1 MSPTGSRTRKNE
13 AVVWNDTLLVKE
25 CLAGNEE
32 AWSLLIDKY
41 KALIYSIP
49 VKYRLSPEEAAD
61 VFQATC
67 TELLV
72 RLPELREPRALPKW
86 LIQVAHHE
94 CYRSKRQSQRVVS
107 RDSDEDLP
115 EPEVPPIAED
125 LVQQTQ
131 EEQMLRGAMAA
142 LTPQCRRLVE
152 LLFYE
157 VPARPYAE
165 VAKELG
171 LAVGSIGFTRQRC
184 IERLRRQ
191 LEDLGF
197 SDARNPY

>member
-1 MSPTGSRTRKNE
+1 MTPASSKPRE
-13 AVVWNDTLLVKE
+13 EPAAVWNDTQLVKG

-32 AWSLLIDKY
+32 AWSLLIEKY

-49 VKYRLSPEEAAD
+49 VKYGLPPQEAAD

-86 LIQVAHHE
+86 LMQVAHHE
-94 CYRSKRQSQRVVS
+94 SYRWKRQGQRMVS
-107 RDSDEDLP
+107 RDADPDLP
-115 EPEVPPIAED
+115 EPEIPPIAES
-125 LVQQTQ
+125 LVRQTQ
-131 EEQMLRGAMAA
+131 EEQMLRDAMAA
-142 LTPQCRRLVE
+142 LSLQCRRLVE

-157 VPARPYAE
+157 VPARPYAA

-197 SDARNPY
+197 S